1 MIVNGDCAGGAC
13 AGRARRWT
21 YLLSLEIGLHASLL
35 ALVQHTVAV
44 HVILGEHRF
53 DLSLRIAA
61 PVDSVNEDVINA
73 QQPVDTWP
81 YTCTI
86 NLGKK
91 KTVISTNQIRGH

>member
-1 MIVNGDCAGGAC
+1 MNGDCAGGAC

-91 KTVISTNQIRGH
+91 NSYFNKSD